1 MPTLLATNALGT
13 RVELV
18 LDAPSSP
25 GLVSIGEEAI
35 DEILHWHDKLS
46 LFQQHSLLSFINRE
60 AASRG
65 VALDDDV
72 FGLISLC
79 GRVHELSKGA
89 FDPTFRGGVATDG
102 EKENGENAAGWAS
115 LVELDNDRR
124 TVRFNRPGV
133 RLDLGGIAKGFA
145 LDMAAE
151 LLRSHLDCDALLH
164 AGTSGVVLIGRTP
177 RNIGVRSEGGVSY
190 VTVEHASLCVSSHRG
205 GRRNVDN
212 DATTE
217 PGADR
222 GTADGSSGIGVTG
235 DCDRARLSHI
245 VAPGGL
251 RKTVGDSDVGTGAE
265 TSLVIGS
272 SCAEAD
278 AWATALVVLGRR
290 PSAMPTNLRSAVFAD
305 ERWSSD
311 GGVDFFQICGSE
323 AE

>member
-60 AASRG
+60 AASRA

-72 FGLISLC
+72 FGLLSLC
-79 GRVHELSKGA
+79 GRVHEFSNGA
-89 FDPTFRGGVATDG
+89 FDPTVRGCDASDG
-102 EKENGENAAGWAS
+102 KKEHGENEAGWSA
-115 LVELDNDRR
+115 LVELDSDRR
-124 TVRFNRPGV
+124 TVRLTRPGV

-164 AGTSGVVLIGRTP
+164 AGTSGVVVIGRTP
-177 RNIGVRSEGGVSY
+177 RNIGVRSAGGVSY
-190 VTVEHASLCVSSHRG
+190 VTVEDASLCVSSHRG
-205 GRRNVDN
+205 GRRSVD
-212 DATTE
+212 DPAATE
-217 PGADR
+217 PVTDD
-222 GTADGSSGIGVTG
+222 GTAGGSGCAGVVG
-235 DCDRARLSHI
+235 GRDRARLSHI

-251 RKTVGDSDVGTGAE
+251 RKTVGDADVGTGAE
-265 TSLVIGS
+265 TSLVIGP

-290 PSAMPTNLRSAVFAD
+290 PSAMPTKLRSAVFAD

>member
-60 AASRG
+60 AASRA

-72 FGLISLC
+72 FGLLSLC
-79 GRVHELSKGA
+79 GRVHELSNGA
-89 FDPTFRGGVATDG
+89 FDPTVRGGVATDG
-102 EKENGENAAGWAS
+102 EKENGKTRPAGHRLSNSTAIAGRF
-115 LVELDNDRR
+115 VDPDRCSAGSGR
-124 TVRFNRPGV
+124 DRQ
-133 RLDLGGIAKGFA
+133 GFA

-164 AGTSGVVLIGRTP
+164 AGTSGVVVIGRTP
-177 RNIGVRSEGGVSY
+177 RNIGVRSAGGVSY
-190 VTVEHASLCVSSHRG
+190 VTVEDASLCVSSHRG
-205 GRRNVDN
+205 GRRGVD
-212 DATTE
+212 DPAATE
-217 PGADR
+217 PGTDD
-222 GTADGSSGIGVTG
+222 GTAGGSDCAGVVG
-235 DCDRARLSHI
+235 GRDRARLSHI

-251 RKTVGDSDVGTGAE
+251 RKSVVDADVGMGAE
-265 TSLVIGS
+265 TSLVIGP

-290 PSAMPTNLRSAVFAD
+290 PSAMPTKLRSAVYAGD
-305 ERWSSD
+305 RWSSD